1 MLDAPGVFDEK
12 GWLRIGFYGHQ
23 PSIAEPYIS
32 TGSSYLCSA
41 AFLPLGLPATDPF
54 WSGPP
59 KPWTSKGV
67 WSGEQVGLDH
77 ALAEHSAVVPGGETT
92 N

>member
-1 MLDAPGVFDEK
+1 MLDGPGVFDDD
-12 GWLRIGFYGHQ
+12 GWLRVGFYGNQ

-32 TGSSYLCSA
+32 TGSSYLYSA
-41 AFLPLGLPATDPF
+41 AFLPLGLPASDPF

-59 KPWTSKGV
+59 KFWTSRRI

-77 ALAEHSAVVPGGETT
+77 AIAEHSAVGPGEMTD
-92 N
+92 